1 MTATTIA
8 TDAGQ
13 AELDGTAE
21 LSVCREPDDFYS
33 AQARDTIGRY
43 CQRFFDENA
52 LTPTELLHSPKHQ
65 QSLSNTP
72 TFVAILQQ
80 AERAMDRKG
89 ALTNL
94 VNEVARLTRERLKDA
109 LPPDL
114 TAATYAATVDRLSGG
129 PDAFLGRFRVDAAL
143 TMHLYQGRSFA
154 EKARLLIGLA
164 GEPGG
169 EGDGE
174 AVGAV
179 DGDPDAG
186 LAPIDRLLGEIV
198 RSDSGTASC
207 AQDAPFAD
215 LIDMII
221 TLIVGDRKLPDTAP
235 PVLLG
240 LERLVRRTAMPALC
254 DGLIVALR
262 RELAKPDRFTI
273 TSSGDLFGIEA
284 VQREIMALSQL
295 AQRLRTAEGY
305 FGGERTEASL
315 QRRSALLVNE
325 DTLPEI
331 TKGRNL
337 VQKLR
342 ILFVLQKMPLSPSAE
357 RAVNGYLRQFFDGRD
372 FAGRLL
378 DCWKE
383 RHEKLKGLGEVQKL
397 VLDSD
402 FAEDD
407 RDAIAQQVDEIQS
420 AFIRTQRLLG
430 PLQAKEEPSPDAVL
444 EMVRLAGEGAFCMGK
459 SRAAVA
465 KALYRQVHRPRFVR
479 SFLLGAAGGKERSA
493 RASWLR
499 GALATVGVPFID
511 LGSLRALV
519 VDDEEGPR
527 SYVAS
532 VLQDLGIGHI
542 DTATDGQDA
551 LDRLVGQE
559 DRYDLI
565 VCDWM
570 MPRAS
575 GLDVLKRVREARR
588 DLPFLMVTALATLK
602 AVQRALAFNVS
613 AYIAKP
619 FTPDQLED
627 KVFLVLTQKGAP
639 AP

>member
-1 MTATTIA
+1 MTGPTTA
-8 TDAGQ
+8 DVVAPLDAGH
-13 AELDGTAE
+13 ADPDGGADAP
-21 LSVCREPDDFYS
+21 VCREPDEFYT

-89 ALTNL
+89 ALTAL

-114 TAATYAATVDRLSGG
+114 TPATYAAAVARLTGG
-129 PDAFLGRFRVDAAL
+129 TDSFSGRFRVDAAL
-143 TMHLYQGRSFA
+143 TTHLYQGRSFA
-154 EKARLLIGLA
+154 EKARLLL
-164 GEPGG
+164 
-169 EGDGE
+169 DL
-174 AVGAV
+174 GAETE
-179 DGDPDAG
+179 DADA

-215 LIDMII
+215 LVEMIV
-221 TLIVGDRKLPDTAP
+221 TLIVGDRTLPDTAP
-235 PVLLG
+235 SALAG
-240 LERLVRRTAMPALC
+240 LERLIRRTAMPALC

-262 RELAKPDRFTI
+262 RELSKPHRFTI

-295 AQRLRTAEGY
+295 AQRLRTGEGY

-315 QRRSALLVNE
+315 QRRTALLVNE

-331 TKGRNL
+331 TKGRSL
-337 VQKLR
+337 MQKLR
-342 ILFVLQKMPLSPSAE
+342 ILFVLQKMPLSPSAA
-357 RAVNGYLRQFFDGRD
+357 RAVNGYVRQFFDGRD

-383 RHEKLKGLGEVQKL
+383 RHDKLKGLGEVQKL

-402 FAEDD
+402 FPEDD
-407 RDAIAQQVDEIQS
+407 RAAMAQQVDEIQN

-430 PLQAKEEPSPDAVL
+430 PLQAKEEPNPDLVL
-444 EMVRLAGEGAFCMGK
+444 DMVRLAGEGAFCTGK
-459 SRAAVA
+459 SRTGVA
-465 KALYRQVHRPRFVR
+465 KLLYRQVHRPRFVR

-499 GALATVGVPFID
+499 GALAEVGVPFID

-527 SYVAS
+527 RFVAS

-542 DTATDGQDA
+542 DTAVDGQDA
-551 LDRLVGQE
+551 LDRLAAPE
-559 DRYDLI
+559 ARYDLI

-570 MPRAS
+570 MPKAS
-575 GLDVLKRVREARR
+575 GLDVLKRVRETRH

-619 FTPDQLED
+619 FTPEQLED
-627 KVFLVLTQKGAP
+627 KIFLVLTQKGTP
-639 AP
+639 AA

>member
-1 MTATTIA
+1 MTTMELATL
-8 TDAGQ
+8 DAGHADPDGA
-13 AELDGTAE
+13 AEAP
-21 LSVCREPDDFYS
+21 VCREPDEFYTV
-33 AQARDTIGRY
+33 QARDTIGRY

-65 QSLSNTP
+65 QSFSNTP

-80 AERAMDRKG
+80 ADRAMDRKG
-89 ALTNL
+89 ALTAL
-94 VNEVARLTRERLKDA
+94 VNEVARLTRERLKDT

-114 TAATYAATVDRLSGG
+114 TPATYAATVARLTGG
-129 PDAFLGRFRVDAAL
+129 TDSFSGRFRVDAAL
-143 TMHLYQGRSFA
+143 TTHLYQGRSFA
-154 EKARLLIGLA
+154 EKARLLLDL
-164 GEPGG
+164 GG
-169 EGDGE
+169 ALE
-174 AVGAV
+174 
-179 DGDPDAG
+179 DADA

-215 LIDMII
+215 LVDMIV
-221 TLIVGDRKLPDTAP
+221 TLIVGDRSLPDTAP
-235 PVLLG
+235 PALAG
-240 LERLVRRTAMPALC
+240 MERLIRRTAMPALC

-262 RELAKPDRFTI
+262 RELAKPNRFTI

-295 AQRLRTAEGY
+295 AQRLRTGEGY

-315 QRRSALLVNE
+315 QRRTALLVNE

-331 TKGRNL
+331 TKGRTL
-337 VQKLR
+337 IQKLR
-342 ILFVLQKMPLSPSAE
+342 ILFVLQKMPLSPSAA
-357 RAVNGYLRQFFDGRD
+357 RAVNGYVRQFFDGRD

-383 RHEKLKGLGEVQKL
+383 RHDKLKGLGEVQKL

-407 RDAIAQQVDEIQS
+407 RNFMAQQVDEIQN

-430 PLQAKEEPSPDAVL
+430 PLQAKEEPNPDIVL
-444 EMVRLAGEGAFCMGK
+444 DMVRLAGEGAFCRGK
-459 SRAAVA
+459 SRTAVA
-465 KALYRQVHRPRFVR
+465 RALYRQVHRPRFLR

-499 GALATVGVPFID
+499 GALAEVGVPFID

-527 SYVAS
+527 RFVAS
-532 VLQDLGIGHI
+532 VLQDLGIGRI
-542 DTATDGQDA
+542 DTAADGQDA
-551 LDRLVGQE
+551 LDRLAAPE
-559 DRYDLI
+559 ARYDLI

-570 MPRAS
+570 MPKAS
-575 GLDVLKRVREARR
+575 GLDVLKRVRETRP

-619 FTPDQLED
+619 FTPEQLED
-627 KVFLVLTQKGAP
+627 KVLLVLTQKGTPTA
-639 AP
+639 